1 MSKEKT
7 SKIINNPKEVR
18 LYERVRDIKD
28 FCKLLEKHS
37 DKVLFTYFDKKRQLH
52 DVTYAEFLLKAKSLA
67 VSLTKR
73 GLNGPLSNRILCG
86 THRVG
91 KA

>member
-52 DVTYAEFLLKAKSLA
+52 DVTYAEFLLKVKRSTYSAIPSRLFLLA
-67 VSLTKR
+67 STR
-73 GLNGPLSNRILCG
+73 
-86 THRVG
+86 
-91 KA
+91 